1 MPISPAN
8 MALFIAYLYNAGYA
22 ASTVNTYVSSIGY
35 FHHLSD
41 VPDPTKVGYILEL
54 LRGYGK
60 LRSCFDTHLP
70 WPVTIPI
77 LRKAFDVLP
86 SLSLSHFQSLLFKS
100 MSSLAFFAFL
110 RIGEITSRTDKD
122 FQNSLQLSQVLQMA
136 NQQGAKHPLKSL
148 FTTLNTVT
156 INHLHISLVISRQQD
171 RSLCPVQLLL
181 DYLQLGTMF
190 WSIVFE

>member
-1 MPISPAN
+1 MLKEFFAHSFGIKEIFVPISPAN
-8 MALFIAYLYNAGYA
+8 LALFIAYLNHAGYA

-35 FHHLSD
+35 FHRIVD

-60 LRSCFDTHLP
+60 LRSCVDTRL
-70 WPVTIPI
+70 PVTIPII

-110 RIGEITSRTDKD
+110 RIGEITNSTDKD
-122 FQNSLQLSQVLQMA
+122 SQNNLQLNQVLKLK
-136 NQQGAKHPLKSL
+136 NQQGAITSIKITFHNFKHSYNQPP
-148 FTTLNTVT
+148 
-156 INHLHISLVISRQQD
+156 ISLVILCQQN
-171 RSLCPVQLLL
+171 RSVCPVQLL
-181 DYLQLGTMF
+181 
-190 WSIVFE
+190 